1 MEKNSLRE
9 IALKNIDQTNF
20 FPSIGKNRIKGM
32 IETRPDWCI
41 SRQRFWGVPLPIFL
55 NKKTDEPL
63 VDDEINSKILEIFSK
78 EGHYS

>member
-63 VDDEINSKILEIFSK
+63 VDDEINSKIFEIFSK